1 MRDVFCVDSAAVRK
15 DLESLRGTQAWAD
28 SLTFG
33 ADSLTVVL
41 QHDIFLLKE
50 GARNCHGSLDLV
62 RPHPAGTP
70 ATPDNSSTSSI
81 GQALL

>member
-1 MRDVFCVDSAAVRK
+1 MRNVVCVDSAAVRK

-28 SLTFG
+28 SLTF
-33 ADSLTVVL
+33 AL

-70 ATPDNSSTSSI
+70 ATPDNGSTSSI